1 MTQMGGA
8 CRGHAAMTVDLDPDR
23 NGRLTSDIIGMRGRQ
38 SPRAGRFLA
47 AMRGLPPEERL
58 RRLERMAR
66 SVLEMAVGTGDW
78 RAAAFVAD
86 QMRRGCHPARSLV

>member
-23 NGRLTSDIIGMRGRQ
+23 NGRLTSDTIGMRGRQ
-38 SPRAGRFLA
+38 PTPGRPPLG
-47 AMRGLPPEERL
+47 RDGGPPPEERL

-66 SVLEMAVGTGDW
+66 SVLEMAVGTG
-78 RAAAFVAD
+78 A
-86 QMRRGCHPARSLV
+86 